1 MDAIS
6 KESCSTEC
14 FLRHKIGLNCTV
26 GGTSRLREPMNGT
39 VSVFRQLELELA
51 WWNAFTCRVRPA
63 SLLDR

>member
-26 GGTSRLREPMNGT
+26 GGTSRLREPMNVYVVG
-39 VSVFRQLELELA
+39 A
-51 WWNAFTCRVRPA
+51 KWWNEPSVADTLGVFVV
-63 SLLDR
+63 D